1 MKLYTMVIE
10 SFGVLVTGKFFLTQV
25 QIIKPVVIRSLGHL
39 VFWVIMFYIFCFC
52 VRRYVWSLSH
62 LVFWSLVNIQ
72 AKKYKFEKNKP
83 VVIRSLGHL
92 VFWMIMFYTFLFF
105 RWWNCTL
112 WSLSHLVFWSQAIF
126 FKTQVIKPVVIRSF
140 GDLGHYQIFKVT

>member
-10 SFGVLVTGKFFLTQV
+10 SFGVLVTGNFFKNQV

-52 VRRYVWSLSH
+52 ARWYVWSLSH
-62 LVFWSLVNIQ
+62 LVFWSLINIQ

-92 VFWMIMFYTFLFF
+92 VFWVIMFYIFLFL
-105 RWWNCTL
+105 C
-112 WSLSHLVFWSQAIF
+112 QAICM
-126 FKTQVIKPVVIRSF
+126 VIESF
-140 GDLGHYQIFKVT
+140 GFLVTGKYSSEKIQVWKKLARSH